1 MTALVSAR
9 VDKATKQQ
17 FKTMCESAG
26 ITQSVALGM
35 IVKNFMNNSMPI
47 HILAPPTKMIVKDFF
62 TDTQNNTAG
71 KKMTRAEMFGC
82 MRGQIEM
89 SDDFDEPLDD
99 FREYME

>member
-35 IVKNFMNNSMPI
+35 IVKNVVDYRGFPFGAGASPKKRAAAPDKTAVRPPFEFGSM
-47 HILAPPTKMIVKDFF
+47 
-62 TDTQNNTAG
+62 AG
-71 KKMTRAEMFGC
+71 KVWMA
-82 MRGQIEM
+82 
-89 SDDFDEPLDD
+89 DDFDAPLDD
-99 FREYME
+99 FKEYME